1 MHWCNCRMGVN
12 LRKLSGA
19 TEHHCEQK
27 SLPEDPPRQETIFIS
42 LGNAKLIT
50 SVSPSFVAT
59 S

>member
-50 SVSPSFVAT
+50 SVSP
-59 S
+59 